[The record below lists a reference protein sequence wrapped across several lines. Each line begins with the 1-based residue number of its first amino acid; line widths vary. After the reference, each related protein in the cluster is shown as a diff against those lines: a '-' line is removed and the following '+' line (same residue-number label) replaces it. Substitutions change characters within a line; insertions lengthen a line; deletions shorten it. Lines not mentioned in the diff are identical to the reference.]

1 MLPAT
6 PPSCPLTPRTRTLHM
21 GRAQLSFDHCTAYLW
36 VSLTSPVTPLSSAK
50 QVFTEAGGD
59 GERKD
64 GRKVERRKEG
74 KKERRKEGKK
84 ERRMLSVRGNP
95 AARPGM
101 SSCGRSLGQTFAKH
115 HTNLYLL

>member
-1 MLPAT
+1 MAVVLPAT

-84 ERRMLSVRGNP
+84 ERIKERKD
-95 AARPGM
+95 
-101 SSCGRSLGQTFAKH
+101 GRKKDRKSESKNEINKF
-115 HTNLYLL
+115 